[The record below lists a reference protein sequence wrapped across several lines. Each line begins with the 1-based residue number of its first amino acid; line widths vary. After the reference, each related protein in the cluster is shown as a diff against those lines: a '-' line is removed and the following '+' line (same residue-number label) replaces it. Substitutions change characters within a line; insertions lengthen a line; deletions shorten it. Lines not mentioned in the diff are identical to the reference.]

1 MKVIAYT
8 QDGVLNLELIG
19 ELDHHVAE
27 QTRKELDN
35 CISSSYE
42 GDVVIN
48 MSNVSFMDSS
58 GLGVLLGRYKRVAA
72 KGNRMYLYGANK
84 TVDKLLK
91 MSGIYSL
98 IERL

>member
-1 MKVIAYT
+1 MKVTAYT

-72 KGNRMYLYGANK
+72 KGNRMYLYGANE

>member
-1 MKVIAYT
+1 MKVTAYT

-48 MSNVSFMDSS
+48 MGHLLSFPFAIAGIVFWIWSVKR
-58 GLGVLLGRYKRVAA
+58 GVPAA
-72 KGNRMYLYGANK
+72 IQRQPYRTPKKA
-84 TVDKLLK
+84 
-91 MSGIYSL
+91 
-98 IERL
+98 

>member
-1 MKVIAYT
+1 MAVEIISNPLRVN
-8 QDGVLNLELIG
+8 VLHSDEI
-19 ELDHHVAE
+19 DHHTAAAMRADIDAAAAAQQPKVL
-27 QTRKELDN
+27 RLDF
-35 CISSSYE
+35 S
-42 GDVVIN
+42 D
-48 MSNVSFMDSS
+48 VSFMDSS